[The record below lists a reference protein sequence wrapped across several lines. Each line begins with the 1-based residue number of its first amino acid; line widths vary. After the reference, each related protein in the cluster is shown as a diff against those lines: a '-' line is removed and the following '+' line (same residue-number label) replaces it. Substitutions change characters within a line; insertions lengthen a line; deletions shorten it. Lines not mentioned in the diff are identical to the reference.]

1 MFGAHGMCIPTV
13 SSLQSFEFYI
23 RAFTRTAN
31 GKNEP
36 FTVCLSSLFAVVR
49 NFCICC
55 VSKKNSHFSVRPI
68 RGFEIRGGIRYTFC
82 YSRLA
87 YVNLVPNLFSITSTP
102 SHRDSY
108 GLGKLRVQLPDFII
122 QRIVTLYDSCLIQT

>member
-36 FTVCLSSLFAVVR
+36 FTVFLSSLFAVVR

-68 RGFEIRGGIRYTFC
+68 RGFEIRSGIRYTFC
-82 YSRLA
+82 YSRLPF
-87 YVNLVPNLFSITSTP
+87 VNLVLVSLQHRHTETATVWENCKCNCPILLFNEL
-102 SHRDSY
+102 SHCTIH
-108 GLGKLRVQLPDFII
+108 V
-122 QRIVTLYDSCLIQT
+122 